1 MADPFQSVDVNVAS
15 KEQLMALPGV
25 GEKLAERILLFR
37 QKSGRF
43 NSKSD
48 LLKVDG
54 FREHLFVSLDG
65 KILFDRSSNKVTA
78 IIVAPI
84 KIDISNIL
92 HEFDGEPS
100 IRDVQEHA
108 VNYAR
113 TNPEQVDSWL
123 TRVRKAAWVPR
134 FSTSGGRQT
143 DLGQSIREKI
153 GDTDILYRR
162 NSADWN
168 FKVSADWELRD
179 LVFNRDEL
187 HIARESERQ
196 ARLREH
202 IVSTVT
208 RTYFERRRM
217 QIEVKLTPAADVG
230 SEMKRQLAIAEL
242 TAELDGFTGAWFSHA
257 N

>member
-1 MADPFQSVDVNVAS
+1 MAEPFQSVDVNVAS

-25 GEKLAERILLFR
+25 GAKLAERILLFR
-37 QKSGRF
+37 QKAGRF

-54 FREHLFVSLDG
+54 FREHLLASLEG
-65 KILFDRSSNKVTA
+65 KILFGRGLGKVTA
-78 IIVAPI
+78 TIVAPV
-84 KIDISNIL
+84 KIDISAML

-123 TRVRKAAWVPR
+123 NRVRKAAWAPR
-134 FSTSGGRQT
+134 LSTSGGRQT

-168 FKVSADWELRD
+168 FKVTADWEFRD

-196 ARLREH
+196 SRLREYV
-202 IVSTVT
+202 VSMVT
-208 RTYFERRRM
+208 KKYFERRRM
-217 QIEVKLTPAADVG
+217 QLEAKLIPSTGAESEVT
-230 SEMKRQLAIAEL
+230 RQLAIAEL